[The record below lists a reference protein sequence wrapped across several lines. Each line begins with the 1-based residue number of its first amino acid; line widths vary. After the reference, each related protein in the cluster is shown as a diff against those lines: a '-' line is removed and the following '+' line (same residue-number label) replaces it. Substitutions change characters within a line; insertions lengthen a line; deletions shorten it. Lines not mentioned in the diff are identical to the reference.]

1 MQKKL
6 YILLAIT
13 LITINLAACSKTE
26 KQEVVT
32 LPPEVLQEAPPAITP
47 ETPSL
52 DTQPIVESDI
62 ITEPEAP
69 TETETPG
76 ESVEIIPSDKPAAEG
91 EFGTSADFSGVYEI
105 CGYSAMSFGS
115 QRSLSLDLEGVDNEN
130 SGTYEASHTTI
141 PNYVTDFKDYIYMK
155 LTFSSEGLTSWSFID
170 KLSMVDL
177 GQMSESDLN
186 ARLFPETQYEQ
197 VAAGTLPE
205 EILLSHYTPGKMY
218 VFDLP
223 ENEDGSYV
231 IPPITNDT
239 DIPVLAVSVR
249 VGENEEFSRE
259 MKVNKVIESNSMNF
273 SFGSGYAK
281 KIYMA
286 VMESSVDYVVRTAD
300 CYMLS
305 NCTIGSA
312 IDFDFEDFVYNDT
325 NETLVL
331 NCDDETYI
339 LNPGDIVECS
349 WMNDIVVES
358 AT

>member
-1 MQKKL
+1 MKKKL
-6 YILLAIT
+6 CILLIAG
-13 LITINLAACSKTE
+13 LIVTSLAACGE
-26 KQEVVT
+26 K
-32 LPPEVLQEAPPAITP
+32 EANNNSITIPAGVIEENVPPAI
-47 ETPSL
+47 
-52 DTQPIVESDI
+52 VE
-62 ITEPEAP
+62 TEPVPVEPSEEIVNPAEDPVENEEPSSIDSTP
-69 TETETPG
+69 T
-76 ESVEIIPSDKPAAEG
+76 AEG
-91 EFGTSADFSGVYEI
+91 EFGSDETFSGVYEI

-155 LTFSSEGLTSWSFID
+155 LTFSSEGLASWSFID
-170 KLSMVDL
+170 KLSMADL

-197 VAAGTLPE
+197 VVAGTLPE
-205 EILLSHYTPGKMY
+205 EIFLSQYAPGKMY

-239 DIPVLAVSVR
+239 NIPVLAVSVR

-281 KIYMA
+281 KIYIA

-305 NCTIGSA
+305 NCTIGSS

-331 NCDDETYI
+331 SCNDETYI

-358 AT
+358 AA

>member
-1 MQKKL
+1 MKKKL
-6 YILLAIT
+6 CILLIAG
-13 LITINLAACSKTE
+13 LIMTSLVACGEKEADNNAMTIPVGVIEENI
-26 KQEVVT
+26 
-32 LPPEVLQEAPPAITP
+32 PPAI
-47 ETPSL
+47 
-52 DTQPIVESDI
+52 VE
-62 ITEPEAP
+62 TEPVPAGPSEEIINP
-69 TETETPG
+69 TEDPVENEEPSSID
-76 ESVEIIPSDKPAAEG
+76 SVPTAEG
-91 EFGTSADFSGVYEI
+91 EFGSDETFSGVYEI

-115 QRSLSLDLEGVDNEN
+115 QRSLSLDLEGVDNKN

-141 PNYVTDFKDYIYMK
+141 PNYVTDFNDYIYMK
-155 LTFSSEGLTSWSFID
+155 LTFSSDGLTSWSFID
-170 KLSMVDL
+170 KLSMADL

-197 VAAGTLPE
+197 VAAGTLSE
-205 EILLSHYTPGKMY
+205 EIFLSQYAPGKMY

-249 VGENEEFSRE
+249 IGENEEFNRE

-331 NCDDETYI
+331 SCNDETYI
-339 LNPGDIVECS
+339 LKPGDIVECS

-358 AT
+358 VK